1 MKARGLVL
9 VAFLY
14 LILPLVQVGFYLAGL
29 PFADAVDTLNFTAS
43 IVSYHWLLANVLM
56 GLKVPLLQN
65 TLPYDLRIRL
75 HVWTSLGLFA
85 FLVFHAVY
93 GIFLKA
99 KIIDL
104 VSWSLTG
111 IFLTMMALS
120 LLWIPIPGLKTLRT
134 KLLGLVR
141 FGFLKS
147 YDWLKAGHK
156 VLFTALAG
164 LTYVHVVQSD
174 VLGLVPP
181 VSAWAYQGLFLVTAG
196 FFLWTRIQN
205 LTLPTLEVR
214 SVALAGGIVRLGL
227 SGHPRLNYRSG
238 QFAYLRFAHPDL
250 RGEEHPFSFT
260 TARHEAG
267 VGFAVKDSGDF
278 TRKLAALKPGDK
290 VRVNGGFGA
299 FHPGRGAAP
308 LALVGTGVGAAP
320 LVSILKEV
328 AQKDPNREVVV
339 LLSVKDK
346 SEMIEP
352 ETLVQLK
359 LSMPGLKLKVFQY
372 HEGLP
377 LFVPRL
383 FTLEMDDPARFQYF
397 VCTSDKVRAQVVE
410 SLKAVGV
417 KPRNIRFEAFNL
429 G

>member
-1 MKARGLVL
+1 MKARGLAL

-14 LILPLVQVGFYLAGL
+14 LILPLTQAWVYLAGL
-29 PFADAVDTLNFTAS
+29 PFADTVDTINFTAS

-65 TLPYDLRIRL
+65 ALPYDLRIRL
-75 HVWTSLGLFA
+75 HVWTSMGLFA
-85 FLVFHAVY
+85 FLVYHAVY

-99 KIIDL
+99 KVIDL
-104 VSWSLTG
+104 VSWSLVGVFTA
-111 IFLTMMALS
+111 MMALS
-120 LLWIPIPGLKTLRT
+120 MLWIPVPGLKKLRT
-134 KLLGLVR
+134 KLVGLVK

-156 VLFTALAG
+156 VLFTTLAA

-181 VSAWAYQGLFLVTAG
+181 VAALGYQLLFLVTAG

-205 LTLPTLEVR
+205 LTLPTLEVL
-214 SVALAGGIVRLGL
+214 SVATAGGIVRLAL
-227 SGHPRLNYRSG
+227 SGHPRLSYRSG
-238 QFAYLRFAHPDL
+238 QFAYLRFTHPDL

-260 TARHEAG
+260 TARHEDG
-267 VGFAVKDSGDF
+267 VGFAVRASGDF
-278 TRKLAALKPGDK
+278 TKKLSGLKPGDK

-299 FHPGRGAAP
+299 FHPGKGTTP
-308 LALVGTGVGAAP
+308 LALVGSGVGAAP

-328 AQKDPNREVVV
+328 AQREPDREVVV
-339 LLSVKDK
+339 LLSVKDRT
-346 SEMIEP
+346 EMIEP
-352 ETLVQLK
+352 EIMVQLK
-359 LSMPGLKLKVFQY
+359 MSMPRLKLKIFQY

-377 LFVPRL
+377 LFVPEL
-383 FTLEMDDPARFQYF
+383 FTLEMGDPTRFQYYL
-397 VCTSDKVRAQVVE
+397 CSSDKVRATVVT

-417 KPRNIRFEAFNL
+417 KARNIHFEAFNL